1 MMLNIEGYKKF
12 VRKCRKQAT
21 YCDNLQIVCQGE
33 EDNPLHEVAFN
44 ELIENLKKKNTL
56 WSNTM
61 LDCERSVSRTLFM
74 DENSDRS
81 H

>member
-1 MMLNIEGYKKF
+1 MSGNA
-12 VRKCRKQAT
+12 VKQTT
-21 YCDNLQIVCQGE
+21 YSDNLQILCQGRQ
-33 EDNPLHEVAFN
+33 DNPLHEVAFN
-44 ELIENLKKKNTL
+44 ELIENLTKRNTI

-61 LDCERSVSRTLFM
+61 LDYERSVTRTLFM